1 MGLDGDEI
9 AACREAFAKFDK
21 DGSGTIDTNEL
32 KATLQSMG
40 QNPTEEELFQMISQ
54 VRDVISLFRKYRM
67 IWLVRHARR
76 RRRRRRHLSET
87 LDSMSSCRL
96 VLLTNLT
103 KPRTRITIKTTHK
116 HTHTHKPHAVCRLT
130 TTQVEKSSSQSS

>member
-54 VRDVISLFRKYRM
+54 VRDVISLLWIYV
-67 IWLVRHARR
+67 ITYLVG
-76 RRRRRRHLSET
+76 ET
-87 LDSMSSCRL
+87 R
-96 VLLTNLT
+96 
-103 KPRTRITIKTTHK
+103 
-116 HTHTHKPHAVCRLT
+116 T
-130 TTQVEKSSSQSS
+130 TTATTTTPEWDT

>member
-1 MGLDGDEI
+1 MGLSGDEI

-54 VRDVISLFRKYRM
+54 VRDVISLFWIYV
-67 IWLVRHARR
+67 IWLVRHARRR

-96 VLLTNLT
+96 SSRSSHEPN
-103 KPRTRITIKTTHK
+103 KTTY
-116 HTHTHKPHAVCRLT
+116 THNNQNHSQTHAHSQT
-130 TTQVEKSSSQSS
+130 TRCM

>member
-1 MGLDGDEI
+1 MGLSGDEI

-54 VRDVISLFRKYRM
+54 VRDVISLFWIYV
-67 IWLVRHARR
+67 IWLVRHAR

-87 LDSMSSCRL
+87 LDSMSSL
-96 VLLTNLT
+96 SVVSFFS
-103 KPRTRITIKTTHK
+103 RT
-116 HTHTHKPHAVCRLT
+116 
-130 TTQVEKSSSQSS
+130 

>member
-54 VRDVISLFRKYRM
+54 VRDVISLLWIYV
-67 IWLVRHARR
+67 ITYLVG
-76 RRRRRRHLSET
+76 ET
-87 LDSMSSCRL
+87 R
-96 VLLTNLT
+96 
-103 KPRTRITIKTTHK
+103 
-116 HTHTHKPHAVCRLT
+116 T
-130 TTQVEKSSSQSS
+130 TTTTTTTTPEWDT

>member
-54 VRDVISLFRKYRM
+54 VRDVISLLWIYV
-67 IWLVRHARR
+67 ITYLVG
-76 RRRRRRHLSET
+76 ET
-87 LDSMSSCRL
+87 R
-96 VLLTNLT
+96 
-103 KPRTRITIKTTHK
+103 
-116 HTHTHKPHAVCRLT
+116 T
-130 TTQVEKSSSQSS
+130 TTTTTPEWDA